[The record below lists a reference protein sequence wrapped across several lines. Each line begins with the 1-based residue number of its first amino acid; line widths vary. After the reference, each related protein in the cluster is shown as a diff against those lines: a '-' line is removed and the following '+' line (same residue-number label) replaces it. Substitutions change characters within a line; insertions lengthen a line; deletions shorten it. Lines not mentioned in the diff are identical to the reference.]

1 MITKNLAVLVLAAGA
16 SKRMGTIKQLLPW
29 KGKTMLGHAI
39 ELAQNLDLGG
49 MLVVLGAHAER
60 LKPECAIYGA
70 ETIANMQWHK
80 GLGSSIA
87 CGIKELM
94 DRSAD
99 WEAVLII
106 LCDQPLFDVNYFKGM
121 ITAFQNQEK
130 NIVATGYDKK
140 AGVPAIFS
148 RKYFKEL
155 LLLEKDHGARNII
168 NANKKDIF
176 VIDSHNRNVDVDTIE
191 EYTRLKKVLD

>member
-1 MITKNLAVLVLAAGA
+1 MTNIAVLLLAAGA
-16 SKRMGTIKQLLPW
+16 SNRMGTIKQLLPW
-29 KGKTMLGHAI
+29 KEKTLLGHTI
-39 ELAQNLDLGG
+39 GLAQNLDLGG
-49 MLVVLGAHAER
+49 LLVVLGAHSSKI
-60 LKPECAIYGA
+60 KPECMLYGA
-70 ETIANMQWHK
+70 DTVENMNWHK

-87 CGIKELM
+87 CGIKELTE
-94 DRSAD
+94 RSAD

-106 LCDQPLFDVNYFKGM
+106 LCDQPLFDANYFKGM
-121 ITAFQNQEK
+121 IMAFQNQDK
-130 NIVATGYDKK
+130 NIVATGYNKK

-176 VIDSHNRNVDVDTIE
+176 VIDSHNLNVDVDTIE